1 MTIPRLIAT
10 DLDGTLLG
18 RDGALSPR
26 TVAALRSCV
35 EAGVDVVFV
44 TGRPPRT
51 VAALAAA
58 AGAGVTVICSNG
70 TLIADP
76 ATGDVTVAYEF
87 EPADARQVV
96 EQLRPVLPDAGFALE
111 SGYELWHDEAFRPG
125 KVGGGARSYL
135 VHPFDGVWAQ
145 AGRIVKVLARSPTLT
160 ADQIAA
166 AAAAALR
173 VPVEVS
179 HSGANGLV
187 EIAPGGATKGAALA
201 RLCAARGI
209 GAREVVAF
217 GDMPND
223 LPMLRWAGVS
233 YAVAN
238 AHPDVLAA
246 ATRKAGAHDR
256 DGVAA
261 VLEEL
266 LAAGAGRDADGGDES
281 PLAAAL

>member
-1 MTIPRLIAT
+1 VTIPRLIAT
-10 DLDGTLLG
+10 DLDGTLLN
-18 RDGALSPR
+18 RDGVISPR

-35 EAGVDVVFV
+35 QAGVDVVFV

-51 VAALAAA
+51 VGPLAAA
-58 AGAGVTVICSNG
+58 AGVEVTVICSNG

-76 ATGDVTVAYEF
+76 DTGDVTVAYEF
-87 EPADARQVV
+87 ASDDARQVV

-111 SGYELWHDEAFRPG
+111 SGRELWHDEAFRPG
-125 KVGGGARSYL
+125 KVGGGARSHL
-135 VHPFDGVWAQ
+135 VRPFDRVWAQ
-145 AGRIVKVLARSPTLT
+145 ADRIVKILARSPILT

-166 AAAAALR
+166 AAASALR

-209 GAREVVAF
+209 NAQEVVAF

-238 AHPDVLAA
+238 AHPDVLAV
-246 ATRKAGAHDR
+246 ATRKAGAHDQ
-256 DGVAA
+256 DGVAM

-266 LAAGAGRDADGGDES
+266 LAGGAGHDAHGDDC
-281 PLAAAL
+281 PLAAAV